1 MAKLEQQLN
10 FRIFSVMSSWE
21 LKKPGEG
28 ANRLDTLRST
38 KMYEHIRDSLLL
50 HFHSVLVM
58 FTFIPELGEFV
69 KSTNFVLYRDIDKN
83 TNLFHFR

>member
-1 MAKLEQQLN
+1 
-10 FRIFSVMSSWE
+10 MSLWE
-21 LKKPGEG
+21 LKKPDQA
-28 ANRLDTLRST
+28 ANRMDTLRST

-58 FTFIPELGEFV
+58 FTFIPELGEVV

-83 TNLFHFR
+83 ANLFYFR